1 LTRSSTAHFE
11 VDFLARSKDLL
22 QADEITLELVALR
35 SFAELEGERSWDL
48 DALFAGKAVQILHD
62 FHICR

>member
-1 LTRSSTAHFE
+1 LTAHFE
-11 VDFLARSKDLL
+11 VDFLARSQDLL

-48 DALFAGKAVQILHD
+48 RCLLGKQFKSCTIFIIVD
-62 FHICR
+62 N